1 MIYGERIQQV
11 RKIRRLTQKGL
22 ADLIDAKR
30 LAVSHFETGASQ
42 PSTQII
48 EAISAA
54 TGFPTRFF
62 ERPPGPEVPLGSLAF
77 RARASVKQADIAEAH
92 GWTEIAYECAYE
104 LASRLDVPPAS
115 LPNLSAESPE
125 KAAKIA
131 RSTFGLSP
139 DRPIRNLIHTLE
151 QFGLFILALPMQLKG
166 RDAWSAWVGINPRHP
181 VIIVPAGSLGG
192 RLRFTIAHEVDH
204 LIAPDLRG
212 STALAEAAADRF
224 ASEFLL
230 PKAGISDD
238 LNVPLTLVNVKQ
250 LARRWGVS
258 PQFIVMRSV
267 QLGKVSK
274 RRGQQVFRQLAI
286 AGFARREPPD
296 ATIRIEKPRLF
307 KRFAELIYGVPVDPR
322 RIATDFGLPPL
333 VAAAIVAAHAER
345 SELVATVAD
354 ETPGNSR
361 ILRFPAK

>member
-1 MIYGERIQQV
+1 MIYGERILQV
-11 RKIRRLTQKGL
+11 RKIRRLTQKRL

-30 LAVSHFETGASQ
+30 LAISKFETGAAQ

-54 TGFPTRFF
+54 TGFPLRFF

-77 RARASVKQADIAEAH
+77 RARASVKQADVAEAH
-92 GWTEIAYECAYE
+92 SWTELAYECAYE
-104 LASRLDVPPAS
+104 LASRLRVRPAS
-115 LPNLSAESPE
+115 LPNLSAEAPE

-151 QFGLFILALPMQLKG
+151 QFGIFVLALPVRLEG
-166 RDAWSAWVGINPRHP
+166 RDAWSAWVGINPRYP
-181 VIIVPAGSLGG
+181 VIIVPSGSLGG

-204 LIAPDLRG
+204 LFAPDLRG
-212 STALAEAAADRF
+212 SSALAEAAADRF

-230 PKAGISDD
+230 PGAGISDE
-238 LNVPLTLVNVKQ
+238 LNVPLTLDNVKQ

-258 PQFIVMRSV
+258 PQFVVMRSV

-274 RRGQQVFRQLAI
+274 RRGQQVFRQLSA

-296 ATIRIEKPRLF
+296 AVIRVEKPRLF
-307 KRFAELIYGVPVDPR
+307 KRFAELAYGVPVDPR
-322 RIATDFGLPPL
+322 RLATEFALPPL
-333 VAAAIVAAHAER
+333 VAAAIVSAHAER

-354 ETPGNSR
+354 EIPDN
-361 ILRFPAK
+361 ILKFPSN